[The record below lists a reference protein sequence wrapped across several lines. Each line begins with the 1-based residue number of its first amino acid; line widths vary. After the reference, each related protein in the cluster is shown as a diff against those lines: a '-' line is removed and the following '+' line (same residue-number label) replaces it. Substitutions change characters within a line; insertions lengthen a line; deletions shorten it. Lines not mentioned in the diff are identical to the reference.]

1 MKKKILIFTGLL
13 TIALII
19 TAIAIPKKTYQK
31 WFGKIPSTELPS
43 NNTTYQRIFVVND
56 KNKLVGVKVF
66 VDKIEE
72 DEIRQKWNLLTSS
85 MGLIPSGYSSPI
97 TPTSILDHYEVE
109 GQKLVLYVS
118 DDILRS
124 AGKLATDSLAWTF
137 CNDDIKEVI
146 IKVDDQ
152 QVTTI
157 NDYRFKK
164 ISKNVGVNFTYETS
178 YLLEA
183 DYSTIV
189 YYQNDNIY
197 PVTYFYDHQQ
207 QCDFM
212 INKIINSFYDE
223 QVVYEY
229 EYDNHA
235 LVIEFK
241 AMSELNELTKNS
253 LEQTVLLNLNVDKLT
268 INGNDI
274 TLYEKTF
281 VEVKN

>member
-1 MKKKILIFTGLL
+1 MKKKILIFTCLL

-31 WFGKIPSTELPS
+31 WFGKIPADELPS

-85 MGLIPSGYSSPI
+85 MSLIPNGYSSPI

-109 GQKLVLYVS
+109 EQKLVMYVS

-124 AGKLATDSLAWTF
+124 AGKLATDSIAWTF
-137 CNDDIKEVI
+137 CNDEIKEVI
-146 IKVDDQ
+146 IKVDEEQ
-152 QVTTI
+152 ITTI

-164 ISKNVGVNFTYETS
+164 ISKDGGVNFTYETS

-189 YYQNDNIY
+189 YYQNDTIY

-207 QCDFM
+207 KCDFM

-223 QVVYEY
+223 HVVYEY
-229 EYDNHA
+229 EYDNNA

-241 AMSELNELTKNS
+241 AISELNELTKNS